1 MPNLFFKSHFGAPS
15 SPMTPDV
22 EPHATYTVKSF
33 RSAHFRVAFF
43 PYLCL
48 LISQSSMMI
57 RLTKPL
63 LFISLFVIPFT
74 VSVAQEQVKIITPNE
89 LEALLDESL
98 LLIDVR
104 TKVEFDQGYI
114 PGAVQLNFF
123 SKEFEQAME
132 QYDRYRPVYLYCRTG
147 HRSMDAAAKLIS
159 MGFREVY
166 SLEGGMMR
174 WLRFRKPVAY

>member
-1 MPNLFFKSHFGAPS
+1 MLIKLVKPLFFI
-15 SPMTPDV
+15 
-22 EPHATYTVKSF
+22 SF
-33 RSAHFRVAFF
+33 FA
-43 PYLCL
+43 
-48 LISQSSMMI
+48 
-57 RLTKPL
+57 
-63 LFISLFVIPFT
+63 IPF
-74 VSVAQEQVKIITPNE
+74 SASLAQEQVKIITPNE
-89 LEALLDESL
+89 LETLLDESL

-123 SKEFEQAME
+123 SKEFEQTME

-147 HRSMDAAAKLIS
+147 HRSIDAAAKLIS